1 MAQPPSLNQMQQVS
15 FGAGA
20 GCLRSG
26 AGGTVV
32 QGQLSSA
39 VNEPVISGTKHPL
52 NVYGQPK

>member
-1 MAQPPSLNQMQQVS
+1 MQQVS